1 MSPRMICYLSE
12 KPRRQSDSQ
21 TLLWESGQQENEDMR
36 NKRIGSEKG
45 SIACLAVG
53 CLIALAL
60 VGCATQ
66 RVPAAAPAAQMTFAS
81 AEAAKNAL
89 IAAVQERNPG
99 KVEAIFGPDSKELV
113 QSGDE
118 VADRATRD
126 RFLQAVG
133 EKAELVPASED
144 IVILHI
150 GKEDWPFPIP
160 IVKDETGW
168 RFDTPAGK
176 EELLNRRIGRNEL
189 FTIEFC
195 RVYVQA
201 QNEYAS
207 KDRSGDGVKEFAE
220 KFLSSEGKRDGLYW
234 KAAEGE
240 EESPL
245 GPLAAAAI
253 QEGYGPKPP
262 NPTGQSQPFHGYF
275 FKILTAQGDNAPG
288 GAKTYIVNRHMT
300 GGFALVAYPVQ
311 YGSTGI
317 MTFMVNQQ
325 GIVFQKDLGEKTVE
339 AIKDVTQYDPNDSW
353 QPVGD

>member
-1 MSPRMICYLSE
+1 
-12 KPRRQSDSQ
+12 
-21 TLLWESGQQENEDMR
+21 MR
-36 NKRIGSEKG
+36 NERISYGKFFV
-45 SIACLAVG
+45 ACWAIG

-66 RVPAAAPAAQMTFAS
+66 KAPVTAPAAQMTFTS
-81 AEAAKNAL
+81 AEEAKNAL

-113 QSGDE
+113 RSGDE

-133 EKAELVPASED
+133 EKADLVAAGED
-144 IVILHI
+144 RAILHI

-160 IVKDETGW
+160 IVKGETGW

-195 RVYVQA
+195 RAYVQA
-201 QNEYAS
+201 QNEYAA
-207 KDRSGDGVKEFAE
+207 KDRDGNGVKEFAQ
-220 KFLSSEGKRDGLYW
+220 KFRSSEGKRDGLYW
-234 KAAEGE
+234 AAAEGE
-240 EESPL
+240 AESPL

-253 QEGYGPKPP
+253 HEGYGQKP
-262 NPTGQSQPFHGYF
+262 NPTGQPQPFHGYF
-275 FKILTAQGDNAPG
+275 FKILTAQGKDAPG
-288 GAKTYIVNRHMT
+288 GAKSYIVNGHMT

-325 GIVFQKDLGEKTVE
+325 GIVFQKDLGEKTAE
-339 AIKDVTQYDPNDSW
+339 TIKGMTQYDPNDSW